1 MFLIYIND
9 IVDYIMHYVIIIAS
23 ICLYYTE
30 LSTLKHAD
38 IAILQSDLNSSAQ
51 WSHI

>member
-1 MFLIYIND
+1 MLDN
-9 IVDYIMHYVIIIAS
+9 VSLVLAIIAS
-23 ICLYYTE
+23 VCLYYTE

-38 IAILQSDLNSSAQ
+38 IAILQSDLNSLAQ